1 MKRQKP
7 VLWLLTAI
15 VAGCLALLSLAGILL
30 ACWLPAHEADSTP
43 ILAAGVGLVGL
54 AFSIALLRV
63 SLNAWHGRPSP
74 TVYSRRRWL
83 ALLVGWLLMGAGV
96 FVLPASLHS
105 TVWFAPF
112 HLAMIA
118 FPALL
123 LFSLVVL
130 AAGREAAPT
139 RRQNVISW
147 GGGILFIGVAMLL
160 ELIGLLFGSFFVILL
175 AMLTPAGQAEVDRML
190 ATMQRWAQLTPDE
203 VSLESLLAL
212 LASPVILGI
221 LALTLAVFTPIIEEI
236 GKTVFIAL
244 LGYRKR
250 PGLLTAFLWGVAS
263 GLGFAIVEGI
273 YNGGMGLPDMDT
285 WLVGVTVRIPATAMH
300 ALTSGMVG
308 LGWGC
313 FWQQR
318 RRWVLPLSYLAAMSF
333 HGLWNLSAV
342 GIIGGVASAAIA
354 FPDGSFLLGT
364 VVGFVSVGSLALLT
378 LLTPVGLFGIPLMLR
393 KRAAT
398 ASICSNDFSRSNCQ
412 HSD

>member
-1 MKRQKP
+1 MERQKP

-15 VAGCLALLSLAGILL
+15 VAGCLTLGSGAGILL
-30 ACWLPAHEADSTP
+30 AFWLPAGEADPTP
-43 ILAAGVGLVGL
+43 ILLAGVGLVGL
-54 AFSIALLRV
+54 AFSIALLGV
-63 SLNAWHGRPSP
+63 SLNAWRGRLSP
-74 TVYSRRRWL
+74 TVYSHRRWL
-83 ALLVGWLLMGAGV
+83 ALLVGWLLLGAGA
-96 FVLPASLHS
+96 FVLSTSLHS

-118 FPALL
+118 CPALL

-139 RRQNVISW
+139 RRQTVISV
-147 GGGILFIGVAMLL
+147 GGGIFFIGVAMLL
-160 ELIGLLFGSFFVILL
+160 ELVGLLFNSFFVTLL
-175 AMLTPAGQAEVDRML
+175 AALTPAGRAEVDRLL
-190 ATMQRWAQLTPDE
+190 ATMQHWTQLSPDE
-203 VSLESLLAL
+203 ISLESLLAL
-212 LASPVILGI
+212 LASPVILGV

-236 GKTVFIAL
+236 GKTVLIAL

-250 PGLLTAFLWGVAS
+250 PDLLTAFLWGVAS

-313 FWQQR
+313 FWQKR
-318 RRWVLPLSYLAAMSF
+318 RRWVLPLSYLAALSF
-333 HGLWNLSAV
+333 HGLWNLSTV
-342 GIIGGVASAAIA
+342 GIIGGAAAAAIA

-364 VVGFVSVGSLALLT
+364 VVVFVSVGSLALLA
-378 LLTPVGLFGIPLMLR
+378 LLTPVGLFGIPLMLK

-398 ASICSNDFSRSNCQ
+398 GTTTPHEMAGEV
-412 HSD
+412 